1 MGVKKDVLVAQNQIG
16 NITFDKLNQ
25 FIMRTIF
32 TFYFLLIFMALAAQ
46 DSSIQK
52 TDLIGTAK
60 VFDLSFTTK
69 EIDTLYSDVV
79 DNLANYKAMHGLKL
93 QNSVPLSLWQTPV
106 LPGMHF
112 NQVQSPINWPLDKA
126 VNLPVNKNELAFYS
140 IEQLA
145 SLIKYK
151 KITSLVLTKFFIER
165 IKKWGDTLQCVIS
178 LQEDIAYQQAKKA
191 DEEIAQGKYRGLLH
205 GIPYGLKDLFAVK
218 GTKTTWG
225 AAPYKDQTIDQ
236 DAFVYTQLQA
246 AGAVLVAKFTLGALA
261 MGDYWYGGR
270 TKNPWNLN
278 YGSSGSSAGST
289 AATVAGLVP
298 FAIGTETWGSIV
310 SPSTTCGA
318 TGLRP
323 TFGSISR
330 TGAMAL
336 SYSLDKVGPI
346 CRSAEDA
353 AVVFNYIHGTD
364 GKDGSAVNKPFNYS
378 PNKDI
383 KKLRIAYAKNYF
395 DKIKDTSRNEFK
407 VLETFKKLGVQ
418 LIPVDFPDSGVYNF
432 NIMDVVIGVECAAQ
446 FDEMTRLNMDDQLTR
461 QTKYDW
467 PNQFRTARFVPAV
480 EYINAQR
487 HRYLLMQ
494 KVNEVMQKYDV
505 IICPSRGDGNQSA
518 ITNLTG
524 HPVVCVPTGFDKKNN
539 LPTGISFVGN
549 LYDEATILSIAKTYQ
564 NNTTWDKAHPNL
576 FK

>member
-1 MGVKKDVLVAQNQIG
+1 
-16 NITFDKLNQ
+16 
-25 FIMRTIF
+25 MRILF
-32 TFYFLLIFMALAAQ
+32 TSLLLALGLFVSAQ
-46 DSSIQK
+46 DTSIQK
-52 TDLIGTAK
+52 LDLVNTAK
-60 VFDLSFTTK
+60 LFDLSFTNK
-69 EIDTLYSDVV
+69 EIDTLYSDVI
-79 DNLANYKAMHGLKL
+79 DNLANYKAMHTIPLA
-93 QNSVPLSLWQTPV
+93 NSVPLSMWQTPV
-106 LPGMHF
+106 VPGMHF
-112 NQVQSPINWPLDKA
+112 NEIQKPIAWKLDNTVQLPIN
-126 VNLPVNKNELAFYS
+126 KNDLAFYT

-145 SLIKYK
+145 SLIKNK
-151 KITSLVLTKFFIER
+151 KISSLALTQFFIER

-178 LQEDIAYQQAKKA
+178 LQEDIAYAQAKKA
-191 DEEIAQGKYRGLLH
+191 DAELAQGKYRGLLH

-225 AAPYKDQTIDQ
+225 AAPYQNQTIDE
-236 DAFVYTQLQA
+236 DAFVYTKLRD

-261 MGDYWYGGR
+261 MGDYWFGGR

-289 AATVAGLVP
+289 SATVAGLVP

-330 TGAMAL
+330 SGAMAL

-346 CRSAEDA
+346 CRSASDA
-353 AVVFNYIHGTD
+353 AIVFNYIHGTD
-364 GKDGSAVNKPFNYS
+364 GKDGSAVNKPFNYT

-383 KKLRIAYAKNYF
+383 KKLKIAYAKNYF
-395 DKIKDTSRNEFK
+395 DKIKDTTRNEFK
-407 VLETFKKLGVQ
+407 VLEEFRKLGVQ
-418 LIPVDFPDSGVYNF
+418 LIPVNFPDSGVYNF

-446 FDEMTRLNMDDQLTR
+446 FDEMTRLNIDDALTR
-461 QTKYDW
+461 QTKNDW

-487 HRYLLMQ
+487 HRYTLMQ
-494 KVNEVMQKYDV
+494 KVNEVMQQYDV

-524 HPVVCVPTGFDKKNN
+524 NPVVCVPTGFDKKYS

-549 LYDEATILSIAKTYQ
+549 LYDEATILSIAHAYQ
-564 NNTTWDKAHPNL
+564 KATNWDETHPTL

>member
-1 MGVKKDVLVAQNQIG
+1 MQ
-16 NITFDKLNQ
+16 LNKS
-25 FIMRTIF
+25 FMRILF
-32 TFYFLLIFMALAAQ
+32 TSFLLSIGLFVSAQ
-46 DSSIQK
+46 DSTIQK
-52 TDLIGTAK
+52 TDLISSAK
-60 VFDLSFTTK
+60 LYDISFTTK
-69 EIDTLYSDVV
+69 EIDTLYSDVI
-79 DNLANYKAMHGLKL
+79 DNLANYKAMHRLPL
-93 QNSVPLSLWQTPV
+93 ANSVPLSMWQTPV
-106 LPGMHF
+106 VPGMHF
-112 NQVQSPINWPLDKA
+112 NTVQKTIAWKLDNT
-126 VNLPVNKNELAFYS
+126 VQLPTNKNDLAFYTL
-140 IEQLA
+140 EQLA
-145 SLIKYK
+145 SLIKNK
-151 KITSLVLTKFFIER
+151 KISSLALTQFFIDR

-178 LQEDIAYQQAKKA
+178 IQEDIAYAEAKKA
-191 DEEIAQGKYRGLLH
+191 DAELAQGKYRGLLH

-225 AAPYKDQTIDQ
+225 AAPYQNQTIDE
-236 DAFVYTQLQA
+236 DAFVYIKLKE

-261 MGDYWYGGR
+261 MGDYWFGGR

-289 AATVAGLVP
+289 SATVAGLVP

-323 TFGSISR
+323 TFGSVSR

-346 CRSAEDA
+346 CRSAADA
-353 AVVFNYIHGTD
+353 AIVFNYIHGTD
-364 GKDGSAVNKPFNYS
+364 GKDGSAVNMPFNYT

-383 KKLRIAYAKNYF
+383 KKLKIGYAKNYF

-407 VLETFKKLGVQ
+407 VLEEFKKLGVQ
-418 LIPVDFPDSGVYNF
+418 LIPVNFPDSGVYNF

-446 FDEMTRLNMDDQLTR
+446 FDEMTRMNIDDILTR
-461 QTKYDW
+461 QTKNDW
-467 PNQFRTARFVPAV
+467 PNSFRTARFVPAV

-487 HRYLLMQ
+487 HRYTLMQ
-494 KVNEVMQKYDV
+494 KVNEVMQQYDV

-524 HPVVCVPTGFDKKNN
+524 NPVVCVPTGFDKRLN

-549 LYDEATILSIAKTYQ
+549 LYDEATILSIAQAYQ
-564 NNTTWDKAHPNL
+564 KATNWDETHPTQ

>member
-1 MGVKKDVLVAQNQIG
+1 MQLNKLFMRILFTTLLLSFSLLVS
-16 NITFDKLNQ
+16 
-25 FIMRTIF
+25 
-32 TFYFLLIFMALAAQ
+32 AQ
-46 DSSIQK
+46 DTSIQK
-52 TDLIGTAK
+52 KDLISASK
-60 VFDLSFTTK
+60 LFDFSFTTK
-69 EIDTLYSDVV
+69 EIDTLYSDVI
-79 DNLANYKAMHGLKL
+79 DNLANYKAMHRLPL
-93 QNSVPLSLWQTPV
+93 ANSVPLSMWQTPV
-106 LPGMHF
+106 VPGMHF
-112 NQVQSPINWPLDKA
+112 NTVQKTIAWKLDNT
-126 VNLPVNKNELAFYS
+126 VQLPTNKNDLAFYTL
-140 IEQLA
+140 EQLA
-145 SLIKYK
+145 SLIKNK
-151 KITSLVLTKFFIER
+151 KISSLALTQFFIDR

-178 LQEDIAYQQAKKA
+178 IQEDIAYAEAKKA
-191 DEEIAQGKYRGLLH
+191 DAELAQGKYRGLLH

-225 AAPYKDQTIDQ
+225 AAPYQNQIIEE
-236 DAFVYTQLQA
+236 DAFVYTKLRD

-289 AATVAGLVP
+289 SATVAGLVP

-330 TGAMAL
+330 SGAMAL

-346 CRSAEDA
+346 CRSAADA
-353 AVVFNYIHGTD
+353 AIVFNYIHGTD
-364 GKDGSAVNKPFNYS
+364 GKDGSAVNMPFNYT

-383 KKLRIAYAKNYF
+383 KKLKIGYAKNYF

-407 VLETFKKLGVQ
+407 VLEEFKKLGVQ
-418 LIPVDFPDSGVYNF
+418 LIPVNFPDSGVYNF

-446 FDEMTRLNMDDQLTR
+446 FDEMTRMNIDDALTR
-461 QTKYDW
+461 QTKNDW
-467 PNQFRTARFVPAV
+467 PNSFRTARFVPAV

-487 HRYLLMQ
+487 HRYTLMQ
-494 KVNEVMQKYDV
+494 KVNEVMQQYDV

-524 HPVVCVPTGFDKKNN
+524 NPVVCVPTGFDKRSN

-549 LYDEATILSIAKTYQ
+549 LYDEATILSIAQAYQ
-564 NNTTWDKAHPNL
+564 KATNWDETHPTL

>member
-1 MGVKKDVLVAQNQIG
+1 MQLNKLFMRILFTTLLLSFSLLVS
-16 NITFDKLNQ
+16 
-25 FIMRTIF
+25 
-32 TFYFLLIFMALAAQ
+32 AQ
-46 DSSIQK
+46 DTSIQK
-52 TDLIGTAK
+52 KDLISASK
-60 VFDLSFTTK
+60 LFDFSFTTK
-69 EIDTLYSDVV
+69 EIDTLYSDVI
-79 DNLANYKAMHGLKL
+79 DNLANYKAMHRLPL
-93 QNSVPLSLWQTPV
+93 ANSVPLSMWQTPV
-106 LPGMHF
+106 VPGMHF
-112 NQVQSPINWPLDKA
+112 NTVQKPIPWKLDNT
-126 VNLPVNKNELAFYS
+126 VQLPTNKNDLAFYTL
-140 IEQLA
+140 EQLA
-145 SLIKYK
+145 SLIKNK
-151 KITSLVLTKFFIER
+151 KISSLALTQFFIDR

-178 LQEDIAYQQAKKA
+178 IQEDIAYAEAKKA
-191 DEEIAQGKYRGLLH
+191 DAELAQGKYRGLLH

-225 AAPYKDQTIDQ
+225 AAPYQNQIIEE
-236 DAFVYTQLQA
+236 DAFVYTKLRD

-289 AATVAGLVP
+289 SATVAGLVP

-330 TGAMAL
+330 SGAMAL

-346 CRSAEDA
+346 CRSAADA
-353 AVVFNYIHGTD
+353 AIVFNYIHGTD
-364 GKDGSAVNKPFNYS
+364 GKDGSAVNMPFNYT
-378 PNKDI
+378 PNKGI
-383 KKLRIAYAKNYF
+383 KKLKIGYAKNYF

-407 VLETFKKLGVQ
+407 VLEEFKKLGVQ
-418 LIPVDFPDSGVYNF
+418 LIPVNFPDSGVYNF

-446 FDEMTRLNMDDQLTR
+446 FDEMTRMNIDDILTR
-461 QTKYDW
+461 QTKNDW
-467 PNQFRTARFVPAV
+467 PNSFRTARFVPAV

-487 HRYLLMQ
+487 HRYTLMQ
-494 KVNEVMQKYDV
+494 KVNEVMQQYDV

-524 HPVVCVPTGFDKKNN
+524 NPVVCVPTGFDKRLN

-549 LYDEATILSIAKTYQ
+549 LYDEATILSIAQAYQ
-564 NNTTWDKAHPNL
+564 KATNWDETHPTL

>member
-1 MGVKKDVLVAQNQIG
+1 MQLNKLFMRILFTTLLLSFSLLVS
-16 NITFDKLNQ
+16 
-25 FIMRTIF
+25 
-32 TFYFLLIFMALAAQ
+32 AQ
-46 DSSIQK
+46 DTSIQK
-52 TDLIGTAK
+52 KDLISASK
-60 VFDLSFTTK
+60 LFDFSFTTK
-69 EIDTLYSDVV
+69 EIDTLYSDVI
-79 DNLANYKAMHGLKL
+79 DNLANYKAMHRLPL
-93 QNSVPLSLWQTPV
+93 ANSVPLSMWQTPV
-106 LPGMHF
+106 VPGMHF
-112 NQVQSPINWPLDKA
+112 NTVQKPIPWKLDNT
-126 VNLPVNKNELAFYS
+126 VQLPTNKNDLAFYTL
-140 IEQLA
+140 EQLA
-145 SLIKYK
+145 SLIKNK
-151 KITSLVLTKFFIER
+151 KISSLALTQFFIDR

-178 LQEDIAYQQAKKA
+178 IQEDIAYAEAKKA
-191 DEEIAQGKYRGLLH
+191 DAELAQGKYRGLLH

-225 AAPYKDQTIDQ
+225 AAPYQNQTIEE
-236 DAFVYTQLQA
+236 DAFVYMKLRE

-261 MGDYWYGGR
+261 MGDYWFGGR

-289 AATVAGLVP
+289 SATVAGLVP

-330 TGAMAL
+330 SGAMAL

-346 CRSAEDA
+346 CRSAADA
-353 AVVFNYIHGTD
+353 AIVFNYIHGTD
-364 GKDGSAVNKPFNYS
+364 GKDGSAVNMPFNYT

-383 KKLRIAYAKNYF
+383 KKLKIGYAKNYF

-407 VLETFKKLGVQ
+407 VLEEFKKLGVQ
-418 LIPVDFPDSGVYNF
+418 LIPVNFPDSGVYNF

-446 FDEMTRLNMDDQLTR
+446 FDEMTRMNIDDALTR
-461 QTKYDW
+461 QTKNDW
-467 PNQFRTARFVPAV
+467 PNSFRTARFVPAV

-487 HRYLLMQ
+487 HRYTLMQ
-494 KVNEVMQKYDV
+494 KVNEVMQQYDV

-524 HPVVCVPTGFDKKNN
+524 NPVVCVPTGFDKRLN

-549 LYDEATILSIAKTYQ
+549 LYDEATILSIAQAYQ
-564 NNTTWDKAHPNL
+564 KATNWDETHPAL

>member
-1 MGVKKDVLVAQNQIG
+1 MRII
-16 NITFDKLNQ
+16 ITC
-25 FIMRTIF
+25 
-32 TFYFLLIFMALAAQ
+32 LLLSLGLFVSAQ

-52 TDLIGTAK
+52 KDLISSAK
-60 VFDLSFTTK
+60 LFDLSFTTK
-69 EIDTLYSDVV
+69 EIDTLYSDVI
-79 DNLANYKAMHGLKL
+79 DNIANFKAMHNLPL
-93 QNSVPLSLWQTPV
+93 ANSVPLSMWQTPV

-112 NQVQSPINWPLDKA
+112 NEVQKTILWKLDNT
-126 VNLPVNKNELAFYS
+126 VQLPANKNELAFYS

-145 SLIKYK
+145 SLIKNK
-151 KITSLVLTKFFIER
+151 KMSSLALTQFFIER

-178 LQEDIAYQQAKKA
+178 LQEDMAYAQARKA
-191 DEEIAQGKYRGLLH
+191 DAELAQGKYRGLLH
-205 GIPYGLKDLFAVK
+205 GIPYGLKDLFTVK

-225 AAPYKDQTIDQ
+225 AAPYQNQMIDE
-236 DAFVYTQLQA
+236 DAFVYTKLKE

-261 MGDYWYGGR
+261 MGDYWFGGR

-278 YGSSGSSAGST
+278 YGSSGSSAGS
-289 AATVAGLVP
+289 ASATVAGLVP

-346 CRSAEDA
+346 CRSAADA

-364 GKDGSAVNKPFNYS
+364 GKDGSAVNKPFNFT

-383 KKLRIAYAKNYF
+383 KKLKIAYAKNYF

-407 VLETFKKLGVQ
+407 VLEEFRKLGVQ
-418 LIPVDFPDSGVYNF
+418 LIPVNFPDSGVYNF

-446 FDEMTRLNMDDQLTR
+446 FDEMTRLNIDDALTR
-461 QTKYDW
+461 QTKNDW

-487 HRYLLMQ
+487 HRYTLMQ
-494 KVNEVMQKYDV
+494 KVNEVMQQYDV

-524 HPVVCVPTGFDKKNN
+524 NPVVCVPTGFDKKFN

-549 LYDEATILSIAKTYQ
+549 LYDEATILSIAQAYQ
-564 NNTTWDKAHPNL
+564 KVTNWDETHPTR

>member
-1 MGVKKDVLVAQNQIG
+1 MRIIITCLLLSLGIFVSAQDTSVQKKDLISSA
-16 NITFDKLNQ
+16 KL
-25 FIMRTIF
+25 
-32 TFYFLLIFMALAAQ
+32 
-46 DSSIQK
+46 
-52 TDLIGTAK
+52 
-60 VFDLSFTTK
+60 FDLSFTTK
-69 EIDTLYSDVV
+69 EIDTLYSDVI
-79 DNLANYKAMHGLKL
+79 DNIANFKAMHNLPL
-93 QNSVPLSLWQTPV
+93 ANSVPLSLWQSPV

-112 NQVQSPINWPLDKA
+112 NEVQKPILWKLDNS
-126 VNLPVNKNELAFYS
+126 VQLPANKNELAFYS

-145 SLIKYK
+145 SLIKNK
-151 KITSLVLTKFFIER
+151 KISSFALTQFFIER

-178 LQEDIAYQQAKKA
+178 LQEDMAYEQAKKA
-191 DEEIAQGKYRGLLH
+191 DRELAQGKYRGLLH

-225 AAPYKDQTIDQ
+225 AAPYQNQVIDE
-236 DAFVYTQLQA
+236 DAFVYTKLKE

-261 MGDYWYGGR
+261 MGDYWFGGR

-278 YGSSGSSAGST
+278 YGSSGSSAGS
-289 AATVAGLVP
+289 ASATVAGLVP

-346 CRSAEDA
+346 CRSAADA

-364 GKDGSAVNKPFNYS
+364 GKDGSAVNKPFNYT

-383 KKLRIAYAKNYF
+383 KKLKIAYAKNYF

-407 VLETFKKLGVQ
+407 VLEEFKKLGVQ
-418 LIPVDFPDSGVYNF
+418 LIPVNFPDSGVYNF
-432 NIMDVVIGVECAAQ
+432 NIMDVVIGGECAAQ
-446 FDEMTRLNMDDQLTR
+446 FDEMTRLNIDDALTR
-461 QTKYDW
+461 QTKNDW

-487 HRYLLMQ
+487 HRYTLMQ
-494 KVNEVMQKYDV
+494 KVNEVMQQYDV

-524 HPVVCVPTGFDKKNN
+524 NPVVCVPTGFDKKFN

-549 LYDEATILSIAKTYQ
+549 LYDEATILSIAQAYQ
-564 NNTTWDKAHPNL
+564 KATNWDETHPTR

>member
-1 MGVKKDVLVAQNQIG
+1 MR
-16 NITFDKLNQ
+16 NILTCLLLSLSV
-25 FIMRTIF
+25 F
-32 TFYFLLIFMALAAQ
+32 TFAQ
-46 DSSIQK
+46 DASIQK
-52 TDLIGTAK
+52 KDLESSIK
-60 VFDLSFTTK
+60 LYDLSFSTQ
-69 EIDTLYSDVV
+69 EIDTLYSDVI
-79 DNLANYKAMHGLKL
+79 DNLVNYKALHSFSLP
-93 QNSVPLSLWQTPV
+93 NSVPLSLWQSPV

-112 NQVQSPINWPLDKA
+112 NEKQNPISWKLD
-126 VNLPVNKNELAFYS
+126 NTISLPTNKNDLAFYS

-145 SLIKYK
+145 SLIKNK
-151 KITSLVLTKFFIER
+151 KITSLALTQFFIER

-178 LQEDIAYQQAKKA
+178 IQEHIAYEQAKKA
-191 DEEIAQGKYRGLLH
+191 DEEIAHGKYRGLLH

-225 AAPYKDQTIDQ
+225 AAPYQNQMIDE
-236 DAFVYTQLQA
+236 DAFVYIKLKE
-246 AGAVLVAKFTLGALA
+246 AGAILVAKFTLGALA

-270 TKNPWNLN
+270 TKNPWNLK
-278 YGSSGSSAGST
+278 YGSSGSSAGS
-289 AATVAGLVP
+289 ASATVAGLVP
-298 FAIGTETWGSIV
+298 FAIGTETWGSII

-336 SYSLDKVGPI
+336 SYSLDKIGPI
-346 CRSAEDA
+346 CRSAADA
-353 AVVFNYIHGTD
+353 AIVFNYIHGTD
-364 GKDGSAVNKPFNYS
+364 GKDGSAVNKPFNYN
-378 PNKDI
+378 PTKNI
-383 KKLRIAYAKNYF
+383 KKLKIAYAKNYF

-407 VLETFKKLGVQ
+407 VLEVFKKLGVQ
-418 LIPVDFPDSGVYNF
+418 LIPVNFPDSGVYNI

-446 FDEMTRLNMDDQLTR
+446 FDEMTRLNIDDQLTR

-480 EYINAQR
+480 EYVNAQR
-487 HRYLLMQ
+487 HRYTLMQ
-494 KVNEVMQKYDV
+494 KVNEVIQKYDV

-524 HPVVCVPTGFDKKNN
+524 HPVVCLPTGFDKKLN

-549 LYDEATILSIAKTYQ
+549 IYDESTLLTIANAYQGATHWNQL
-564 NNTTWDKAHPNL
+564 HPNL

>member
-1 MGVKKDVLVAQNQIG
+1 MQLNKLFMRILFTTLLLSFSLLVS
-16 NITFDKLNQ
+16 
-25 FIMRTIF
+25 
-32 TFYFLLIFMALAAQ
+32 AQ
-46 DSSIQK
+46 DTSIQK
-52 TDLIGTAK
+52 KDLISASK
-60 VFDLSFTTK
+60 LFDFSFTTK
-69 EIDTLYSDVV
+69 EIDTLYSDVI
-79 DNLANYKAMHGLKL
+79 DNLANYKAMHRLPL
-93 QNSVPLSLWQTPV
+93 ANSVPLSMWQTPV
-106 LPGMHF
+106 VPGMHF
-112 NQVQSPINWPLDKA
+112 NTVQKTIAWKLDNT
-126 VNLPVNKNELAFYS
+126 VQLPTNKNDLAFYTL
-140 IEQLA
+140 EQLA
-145 SLIKYK
+145 SLIKNK
-151 KITSLVLTKFFIER
+151 KISSLALTQFFIDR

-178 LQEDIAYQQAKKA
+178 IQEDIAYAEAKKA
-191 DEEIAQGKYRGLLH
+191 DAELAQGKYRGLLH

-225 AAPYKDQTIDQ
+225 AAPYQNQIIEE
-236 DAFVYTQLQA
+236 DAFVYTKLRD

-289 AATVAGLVP
+289 SATVAGLVP

-330 TGAMAL
+330 SGAMAL

-346 CRSAEDA
+346 CRSAADA
-353 AVVFNYIHGTD
+353 AIVFNYIHGTD
-364 GKDGSAVNKPFNYS
+364 GKDGSAVNMPFNYT
-378 PNKDI
+378 PNKGI
-383 KKLRIAYAKNYF
+383 KKLKIGYAKNYF

-407 VLETFKKLGVQ
+407 VLEEFKKLGVQ
-418 LIPVDFPDSGVYNF
+418 LIPVNFPDSGVYNF

-446 FDEMTRLNMDDQLTR
+446 FDEMTRMNIDDALTR
-461 QTKYDW
+461 QTKNDW
-467 PNQFRTARFVPAV
+467 PNSFRTARFVPAV

-487 HRYLLMQ
+487 HRYTLMQ
-494 KVNEVMQKYDV
+494 KVNEVMQQYDV

-524 HPVVCVPTGFDKKNN
+524 NPVVCVPTGFDKRSN

-549 LYDEATILSIAKTYQ
+549 LYDEATILSIAQAYQ
-564 NNTTWDKAHPNL
+564 KATNWDETHPTL

>member
-1 MGVKKDVLVAQNQIG
+1 MQLNKLFMRILFTYLLLSFGLLVS
-16 NITFDKLNQ
+16 
-25 FIMRTIF
+25 
-32 TFYFLLIFMALAAQ
+32 AQ
-46 DSSIQK
+46 DTSIQK
-52 TDLIGTAK
+52 KDLISASK
-60 VFDLSFTTK
+60 LFDLSFTTK
-69 EIDTLYSDVV
+69 EIDTLYSDVI
-79 DNLANYKAMHGLKL
+79 DNLANYKAMHNLPL
-93 QNSVPLSLWQTPV
+93 ANSVPLSMWQTPV
-106 LPGMHF
+106 VPGMHF
-112 NQVQSPINWPLDKA
+112 NTVHKPIAWKLDNTVQ
-126 VNLPVNKNELAFYS
+126 LPTNKNDLAFYTL
-140 IEQLA
+140 EQLA
-145 SLIKYK
+145 SLIKNK
-151 KITSLVLTKFFIER
+151 KMSSLALTQFFIDR
-165 IKKWGDTLQCVIS
+165 IKKWGDTLQCVINI
-178 LQEDIAYQQAKKA
+178 QEDIAYAQAKKA
-191 DEEIAQGKYRGLLH
+191 DAELAQGNYRGLLH

-225 AAPYKDQTIDQ
+225 AAPYQNQTIDE
-236 DAFVYTQLQA
+236 DAFVYTKLKE

-261 MGDYWYGGR
+261 MGDYWFGGR

-289 AATVAGLVP
+289 SATVAGLVP

-330 TGAMAL
+330 SGAMAL

-346 CRSAEDA
+346 CRSAADA
-353 AVVFNYIHGTD
+353 AIVFNYIHGTD
-364 GKDGSAVNKPFNYS
+364 GKDGSAVNMPFNYT

-383 KKLRIAYAKNYF
+383 KKLKIGYAKNYF
-395 DKIKDTSRNEFK
+395 DKIKDTTRNEFK
-407 VLETFKKLGVQ
+407 VLEEFKKLGVQ
-418 LIPVDFPDSGVYNF
+418 LIPVNFPDSGVYNF

-446 FDEMTRLNMDDQLTR
+446 FDEMTRMNIDDALTR
-461 QTKYDW
+461 QTKNDW
-467 PNQFRTARFVPAV
+467 PNSFRTARFVPAV

-487 HRYLLMQ
+487 HRYTLMQ
-494 KVNEVMQKYDV
+494 KVNEVMQQYDV

-524 HPVVCVPTGFDKKNN
+524 NPVVCVPTGFDKRLH

-549 LYDEATILSIAKTYQ
+549 LFDEATILSIAQAYQ
-564 NNTTWDKAHPNL
+564 KATNWDEMHPTQ

>member
-1 MGVKKDVLVAQNQIG
+1 MQLNKLFMRILFTTLLLSFSLLVS
-16 NITFDKLNQ
+16 
-25 FIMRTIF
+25 
-32 TFYFLLIFMALAAQ
+32 AQ
-46 DSSIQK
+46 DTSIQK
-52 TDLIGTAK
+52 KDLISASK
-60 VFDLSFTTK
+60 LFDFSFTTK
-69 EIDTLYSDVV
+69 EIDTLYSDVI
-79 DNLANYKAMHGLKL
+79 DNLANYKAMHRLPL
-93 QNSVPLSLWQTPV
+93 ANSVPLSMWQTPV
-106 LPGMHF
+106 VPGMHF
-112 NQVQSPINWPLDKA
+112 NTVQKTIAWKLDNT
-126 VNLPVNKNELAFYS
+126 VQLPTNKNDLAFYTL
-140 IEQLA
+140 EQLA

-151 KITSLVLTKFFIER
+151 KISSLALTQFFIDR

-178 LQEDIAYQQAKKA
+178 IQEDIAYAEAKKA
-191 DEEIAQGKYRGLLH
+191 DAELAQGKYRGLLH

-225 AAPYKDQTIDQ
+225 AAPYQNQIIEE
-236 DAFVYTQLQA
+236 DAFVYTKLRD

-289 AATVAGLVP
+289 SATVAGLVP

-330 TGAMAL
+330 SGAMAL

-346 CRSAEDA
+346 CRSAADA
-353 AVVFNYIHGTD
+353 AIVFNYIHGTD
-364 GKDGSAVNKPFNYS
+364 GKDGSAVNMPFNYT

-383 KKLRIAYAKNYF
+383 KKLKIAYAKNYF

-407 VLETFKKLGVQ
+407 VLEEFKKLGVQ
-418 LIPVDFPDSGVYNF
+418 LIPVNFPDSGVYNF

-446 FDEMTRLNMDDQLTR
+446 FDEMTRMNIDDILTR
-461 QTKYDW
+461 QTKNDW
-467 PNQFRTARFVPAV
+467 PNSFRTARFVPAV

-487 HRYLLMQ
+487 HRYTLMQ
-494 KVNEVMQKYDV
+494 KVNEVMQQYDV

-524 HPVVCVPTGFDKKNN
+524 NPVVCVPTGFDKRSN

-549 LYDEATILSIAKTYQ
+549 LYDEATILSIAQAYQ
-564 NNTTWDKAHPNL
+564 KATNWDETHPTL